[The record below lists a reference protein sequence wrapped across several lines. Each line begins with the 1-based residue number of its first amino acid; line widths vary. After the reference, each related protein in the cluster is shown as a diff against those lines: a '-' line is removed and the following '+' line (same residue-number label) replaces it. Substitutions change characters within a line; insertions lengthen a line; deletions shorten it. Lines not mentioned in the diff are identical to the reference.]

1 MSRQIAVRIL
11 PKEKILK
18 SWTFV
23 NLRSHQSPYSYV
35 NFFTDIKAGNVSAPI
50 EFESPCEHSSLVR
63 VDSKQKI
70 NSEAI
75 VGDPED
81 DMLPAIDIFEN
92 RFFSLY
98 LKESCEECTRPK
110 APKEDKPNAFHLLMK
125 TAKENRGKDDP
136 IKFSNPS
143 NGRERCLNAFLSHCE
158 EKKIPV
164 GCGKTAKK
172 L

>member
-11 PKEKILK
+11 LKEKILK

-63 VDSKQKI
+63 VDSKHQKI

-75 VGDPED
+75 VRHPED

-92 RFFSLY
+92 RFSV
-98 LKESCEECTRPK
+98 S
-110 APKEDKPNAFHLLMK
+110 
-125 TAKENRGKDDP
+125 
-136 IKFSNPS
+136 I
-143 NGRERCLNAFLSHCE
+143 
-158 EKKIPV
+158 
-164 GCGKTAKK
+164 
-172 L
+172 